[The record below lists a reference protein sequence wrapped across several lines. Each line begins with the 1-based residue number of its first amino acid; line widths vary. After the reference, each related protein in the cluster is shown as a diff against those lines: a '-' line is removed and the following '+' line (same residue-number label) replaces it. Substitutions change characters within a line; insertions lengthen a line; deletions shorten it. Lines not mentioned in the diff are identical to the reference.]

1 MNQELFDEITQ
12 WQKETFGVQF
22 TPLSKIAHLA
32 EEIQELVADLQE
44 NSPYTRLEYAD
55 CFILL
60 FGSAAAN
67 GMTYEDI
74 CNAINEKMIINKA
87 RKWGKPNEQG
97 VVNHIKEAQVSDVP
111 ERKYTKEDM
120 EVQVGDKEAEL
131 RKCRFLSLHRFRH
144 Y

>member
-111 ERKYTKEDM
+111 VGEGMIHLTKE
-120 EVQVGDKEAEL
+120 EHRRQIIRGYAEML
-131 RKCRFLSLHRFRH
+131 VRFKRL
-144 Y
+144 